1 MKNLNT
7 LRAVALVIAFGSGAF
22 AHSFYFKPNNIGMVK
37 LEVTKSGKFIIQ
49 DGHIYELNELEV
61 VTKPTSLPDY
71 SEGASQSYHL
81 PTGKR

>member
-1 MKNLNT
+1 MKNLNA
-7 LRAVALVIAFGSGAF
+7 LRALVLVIAFGSGAF
-22 AHSFYFKPNNIGMVK
+22 AHSFYFKAPKDMVK
-37 LEVTKSGKFIIQ
+37 MEITKSGKFIIQ

-81 PTGKR
+81 PTGKK